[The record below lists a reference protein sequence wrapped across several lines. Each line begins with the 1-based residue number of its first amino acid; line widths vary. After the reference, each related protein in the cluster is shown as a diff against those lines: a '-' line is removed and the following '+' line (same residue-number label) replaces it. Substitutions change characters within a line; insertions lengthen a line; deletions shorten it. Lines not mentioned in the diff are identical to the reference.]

1 MPSPAP
7 VDSVLHAIGHTP
19 VLRLRKIVPP
29 GSADVVVK
37 LEYFNPTGSYKDRM
51 ALAMIEGAEKRGTLR
66 KGMRVVEYTGGSTGS
81 SLAMVCAIKGYE
93 FHPLSSDAFSKEK
106 LDTMRAF
113 GADLEIIQSDGGK
126 VTPALF
132 DKFKARI
139 AELMKDPNTFW
150 TDQFNNADA
159 LDGYA
164 NIGRE
169 LVEQIGHVDAYV
181 GAVGSAGMLVGV
193 SRALKAAPAARPA
206 SSRSSRRQSPFL
218 TTGKGGAH
226 RVEGTAAGFWPPHL
240 VKGHVR
246 RSARDRRERRP
257 RHGAARSRRKKA
269 CSRARRA
276 ASTSSPRSRS
286 RANWAR
292 ARSWRP
298 SRSIRAS
305 NTSPAIS
312 TNSQRCC
319 IFRRAASRS
328 NFTPSR

>member
-1 MPSPAP
+1 MASPAP

-19 VLRLRKIVPP
+19 LVRLHRVVAPN
-29 GSADVVVK
+29 SAEVVVK

-81 SLAMVCAIKGYE
+81 SLAMVCAIKGYQ

-113 GADLEIIQSDGGK
+113 GADLEIVPSDGGK

-139 AELMKDPNTFW
+139 AELVKDPNNFW
-150 TDQFNNADA
+150 TDQFNNPDA

-164 NIGRE
+164 NIGHE

-193 SRALKAAPAARPA
+193 ARE
-206 SSRSSRRQSPFL
+206 
-218 TTGKGGAH
+218 
-226 RVEGTAAGFWPPHL
+226 EGLFAG
-240 VKGHVR
+240 
-246 RSARDRRERRP
+246 
-257 RHGAARSRRKKA
+257 
-269 CSRARRA
+269 
-276 ASTSSPRSRS
+276 TSSGVNIV
-286 RANWAR
+286 AAVNLAR
-292 ARSWRP
+292 ELGPGKVVATV
-298 SRSIRAS
+298 ACD
-305 NTSPAIS
+305 TGLKYLAGDLYK
-312 TNSQRCC
+312 
-319 IFRRAASRS
+319 
-328 NFTPSR
+328 